1 MDCAFCG
8 CCPLESAFV
17 FALYIS
23 LAMIIQIVRTSTF
36 PYDIVAAMMSLQ
48 DRASAFFASLA
59 GKSTY
64 SKLGFKLLPS
74 DPVLDT
80 FRKLGYKVVEYDI
93 PPYPLYTAGLIAVR
107 MLGFLVASSIVAY
120 LLYHKVA
127 VKSRVGKW
135 VSMVSLIVSLL
146 AWPLVT
152 GRSGVMLLDF
162 WRPALGFRSCL
173 LVWDIFHIRTYH
185 EVSSWSFVRFFAQLW
200 TFPKELDE
208 IAERT
213 AEQGYQRN
221 ARMENLKGMPRVA
234 VEAVAMFGTLY
245 FIPPYELTRKMSQ
258 LAYHFYCDMLGIC
271 ILMALA
277 LFGDGLLKALGILIN
292 VEMAD
297 MFENPLGTTNIRLFW
312 SHWNRAIAAV
322 FHRVI
327 FGGGKKKTLI
337 RTRKAEAAAAKKRF
351 SHMDGMSETDA
362 GHTSGEDQHYHSSC
376 STSNDHGAGAA
387 RALKALSHISNGKA
401 DWELRKRTAI
411 KANGNVAAGTPAKKS
426 PFLPKAA
433 AAILTF
439 AMSGLF
445 HEHITYFTLG
455 FANGENFLFFLLNGL
470 ATVAAAW
477 FKRTY
482 PHLNQ
487 EIPTWLSVL
496 MLHAFFL
503 SVVPLFCSPFIRSGF
518 FVQLEALRYELMP
531 ITERPRGSFV
541 YLFGQ

>member
-1 MDCAFCG
+1 
-8 CCPLESAFV
+8 
-17 FALYIS
+17 
-23 LAMIIQIVRTSTF
+23 
-36 PYDIVAAMMSLQ
+36 MSLQ
-48 DRASAFFASLA
+48 DRRSAFFASLA

-64 SKLGFKLLPS
+64 SKLRFKLLPS

-93 PPYPLYTAGLIAVR
+93 PPYPLYTAGWIAVR

-135 VSMVSLIVSLL
+135 LCMVGLIVSLL

-208 IAERT
+208 IAQRT

-221 ARMENLKGMPRVA
+221 ARMENLKGLPRVA
-234 VEAVAMFGTLY
+234 VEAVAMLGTLY
-245 FIPPYELTRKMSQ
+245 FIPPYELTSKMSQ
-258 LAYHFYCDMLGIC
+258 LAYHFYCDMLGFC

-292 VEMAD
+292 IEMAD

-327 FGGGKKKTLI
+327 FGGRKKNTLI
-337 RTRKAEAAAAKKRF
+337 RTSKAEAAAAKKRF

-362 GHTSGEDQHYHSSC
+362 GHTSGEDQHYHTSC
-376 STSNDHGAGAA
+376 STSNDHGAGPT
-387 RALKALSHISNGKA
+387 RTLKSLSHISNGKA

-411 KANGNVAAGTPAKKS
+411 KANGNVAAGTRAKKS

-455 FANGENFLFFLLNGL
+455 FANGENLLFFLLNGL
-470 ATVAAAW
+470 ATVAAAG

-482 PHLNQ
+482 PHLNEQ
-487 EIPTWLSVL
+487 IPTWLSVL

>member
-1 MDCAFCG
+1 
-8 CCPLESAFV
+8 
-17 FALYIS
+17 
-23 LAMIIQIVRTSTF
+23 
-36 PYDIVAAMMSLQ
+36 MSLQ

-64 SKLGFKLLPS
+64 LKLGFKLLPS

-135 VSMVSLIVSLL
+135 VSNVSLIVSLL

-213 AEQGYQRN
+213 AEEGYQRN

-234 VEAVAMFGTLY
+234 VEA
-245 FIPPYELTRKMSQ
+245 
-258 LAYHFYCDMLGIC
+258 
-271 ILMALA
+271 
-277 LFGDGLLKALGILIN
+277 ALGILIN

-297 MFENPLGTTNIRLFW
+297 MFENPLSTTNIRLFW

-327 FGGGKKKTLI
+327 FGGRKRKTSI

-362 GHTSGEDQHYHSSC
+362 GHTSGEDQHCHSSC
-376 STSNDHGAGAA
+376 STSNHHRAGGAT
-387 RALKALSHISNGKA
+387 ALKPLSHVSNGKA
-401 DWELRKRTAI
+401 DSELRKRAAT
-411 KANGNVAAGTPAKKS
+411 KANGNAAAGTPAKKS

-470 ATVAAAW
+470 ATVAAAR

-482 PHLNQ
+482 PHRNE

-518 FVQLEALRYELMP
+518 FVQLEALRYKLMP